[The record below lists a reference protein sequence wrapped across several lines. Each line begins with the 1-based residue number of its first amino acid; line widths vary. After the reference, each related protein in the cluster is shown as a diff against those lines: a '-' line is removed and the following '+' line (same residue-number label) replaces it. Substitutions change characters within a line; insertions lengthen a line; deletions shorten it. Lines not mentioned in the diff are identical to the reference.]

1 MKIFFIL
8 YIYFSLFFLF
18 DSQTLFINPIYIKSI
33 KDKIIER
40 KNINQHKLYYD
51 EKIKIKRI
59 LEQEIDENEKEN
71 NITNK
76 DNNTDIINDKNKNK
90 KNKNS
95 GIGWLGTTIIII
107 LSIVVFYVLYV
118 GFRYY
123 RRKKYQNPSFYYKI
137 TEEMFADITPIE

>member
-18 DSQTLFINPIYIKSI
+18 DSKTIFINPIYIKSI

>member
-18 DSQTLFINPIYIKSI
+18 DSKTIIINPIYIKSI

>member
-1 MKIFFIL
+1 MFFIL
-8 YIYFSLFFLF
+8 YIYLSLFFLYK
-18 DSQTLFINPIYIKSI
+18 SKSLFLNLTNIRNIN
-33 KDKIIER
+33 DKIIDT
-40 KNINQHKLYYD
+40 KNIDKNILHDKRI
-51 EKIKIKRI
+51 EKIKRI
-59 LEQEIDENEKEN
+59 LEQEINTNEKEN

-76 DNNTDIINDKNKNK
+76 VNNTEINDKKKHK

-95 GIGWLGTTIIII
+95 GIGWLGTIIIII

>member
-51 EKIKIKRI
+51 EKIKTKRI

>member
-1 MKIFFIL
+1 MKIVFIL
-8 YIYFSLFFLF
+8 NIYFSLFFLF
-18 DSQTLFINPIYIKSI
+18 KAKSLFLNPTHIKSI
-33 KDKIIER
+33 NDKFIEK
-40 KNINQHKLYYD
+40 KNINKYILFHNK
-51 EKIKIKRI
+51 KIKIKRI
-59 LEQEIDENEKEN
+59 LEQEINVNEKES
-71 NITNK
+71 NITNT
-76 DNNTDIINDKNKNK
+76 DNNTETKNDNKKQK

-95 GIGWLGTTIIII
+95 GIGWLGTIIIII

>member
-18 DSQTLFINPIYIKSI
+18 DSKTIIINPIYIKSI

-51 EKIKIKRI
+51 EKIKTKRI